1 MAVQARAQV
10 GAMARVGQ
18 GAMDQGFTQ
27 VAPPG
32 YLAPTAGILSHGSTW
47 VTLGAAAWLAVLY
60 LHFHTY

>member
-1 MAVQARAQV
+1 
-10 GAMARVGQ
+10 MARVGQ